1 MEVRL
6 EEAMVFKPTDP
17 FEGGEL
23 DVFEVAPRTART
35 NELGL
40 AEPRRDAMELSDD
53 QCYANKTAA
62 AVEEHDFPFASLL
75 THALTK
81 MQ

>member
-1 MEVRL
+1 MAVRL
-6 EEAMVFKPTDP
+6 EEAMVIEPPDP
-17 FEGGEL
+17 FEGGEP
-23 DVFEVAPRTART
+23 DVFEVALRTTRT

-40 AEPRRDAMELSDD
+40 AKPRLDAMELSDD

-62 AVEEHDFPFASLL
+62 AVEEHDFPFASLF
-75 THALTK
+75 TQALPE